1 VPENYKVPRTVSAE
15 EQMNSKDSLP
25 PAFLAGLEPL
35 SRRSF
40 LTAGVRT
47 VAAVGTL
54 AALPG
59 QVLGAE
65 QTGLPQGIKN
75 ISELEY
81 RVFNKL
87 RIVMLPTEKF
97 DLPSSEDIPV
107 MQNLD
112 VWVGKLNQ
120 RTRLLLTLGVQT
132 IEYGSLYRFSR
143 FSQMPDKKAAKHVN
157 NWQTGNVLQRGVM
170 SSLKMLITL
179 AYWQDIRTWPA
190 LQYDGPVT
198 EKWGIRR
205 LGNAPLPR

>member
-1 VPENYKVPRTVSAE
+1 VSAE

-25 PAFLAGLEPL
+25 PGFLAGLEPL
-35 SRRSF
+35 SRRRF
-40 LTAGVRT
+40 LTSGVRL
-47 VAAVGTL
+47 AAAAGAL
-54 AALPG
+54 AALPA
-59 QVLGAE
+59 QVLAAE
-65 QTGLPQGIKN
+65 TPGLPEGIKN
-75 ISELEY
+75 ITELEY

-87 RIVMLPTEKF
+87 RVIMLPTEKYE
-97 DLPSSEDIPV
+97 LPSSEEIPV

-143 FSQMPDKKAAKHVN
+143 FSAMSDKTAAKHVH

>member
-1 VPENYKVPRTVSAE
+1 
-15 EQMNSKDSLP
+15 MNNKDPLP
-25 PAFLAGLEPL
+25 PGFLAGLEPL
-35 SRRSF
+35 SRRRF
-40 LTAGVRT
+40 LISGVRI
-47 VAAVGTL
+47 AAAAGAM

-65 QTGLPQGIKN
+65 KSGLPQGIKN
-75 ISELEY
+75 ISEMEY
-81 RVFNKL
+81 RVFDKL
-87 RIVMLPTEKF
+87 RVVMLPTEKF
-97 DLPSSEDIPV
+97 DLPSSEEIPV

-120 RTRLLLTLGVQT
+120 RTRLLLTLGART

-143 FSQMPDKKAAKHVN
+143 FSAMSDKTAAKHVH
-157 NWQTGNVLQRGVM
+157 NWQTGNVLQRGVI

-179 AYWQDIRTWPA
+179 SYWQDIRTWPS

>member
-1 VPENYKVPRTVSAE
+1 VSAE

-25 PAFLAGLEPL
+25 PGFLAGLEPL
-35 SRRSF
+35 SRRRF
-40 LTAGVRT
+40 LTSGVRL
-47 VAAVGTL
+47 AAAAGTL
-54 AALPG
+54 AALPA
-59 QVLGAE
+59 QVLAAE
-65 QTGLPQGIKN
+65 TPGLPEGIKN
-75 ISELEY
+75 ITELEY

-87 RIVMLPTEKF
+87 RVIMLPTEKYE
-97 DLPSSEDIPV
+97 LPSSEEIPV

-143 FSQMPDKKAAKHVN
+143 FSAMSDK
-157 NWQTGNVLQRGVM
+157 TGNVLQRGVM